1 MVLLV
6 LALALNTG
14 NIDWFHDSFSRGTS
28 YLITLP
34 VSLAMV
40 GLNIHASVC
49 QVRAW
54 TRYPQS
60 SHITPLVLPTIWC
73 GYWNVAFLVSPL
85 GDAGNPAGPVGF
97 LPQLRQLGSLFG
109 EVSLI
114 FLMGWVVSVAVGVAT
129 NNCSRGHLRVWAVVQ
144 LLIFVWGGSRMSWGR
159 GYEQNIYDWPQST
172 ALLHSEH
179 MPRTP
184 SSRRPLP
191 LRKSEPASTV
201 QISCIV
207 LGTDLGRMERQA
219 YMMQKTKE
227 RLAAGDDIVLWSE
240 NAVGEFDVEAA
251 AAELNQTSSERPSW
265 AARQVVAPTFNL
277 VEDRNFYN
285 TVALLQAGSIKQVYN
300 KVRPVPILESG
311 ITAGSVNPHYT
322 EVNVGSSGT
331 INPTPTILRIAM
343 AICFDFNFPDRI
355 RSAAGSNLVIGPSW
369 YWSSI
374 GYITWA
380 YNVMRAVENGF
391 TIFKCSMDGVSGAAD
406 PYGNILAFKPTVI
419 NDVFVAQV
427 PVLPPVW
434 TLYAHGGF
442 LFGWLCVAGTV
453 ICTFLTRFPC
463 AARQL
468 LACSR
473 QQLCRKHAA
482 PMISQVD
489 GELP

>member
-6 LALALNTG
+6 LALALATG
-14 NIDWFHDSFSRGTS
+14 NIDWFHSDGFSRGTS
-28 YLITLP
+28 YLIVLP
-34 VSLAMV
+34 ISLAMV
-40 GLNIHASVC
+40 ALNIHASIC

-73 GYWNVAFLVSPL
+73 GYWNIIFLVSPL
-85 GDAGNPAGPVGF
+85 GDAGNPAGPLAF

-114 FLMGWVVSVAVGVAT
+114 FLMGWVASVAVGVAT
-129 NNCSRGHLRVWAVVQ
+129 NNCSRGHLRAWAVVQ
-144 LLIFVWGGSRMSWGR
+144 LLILVWGGARMSWGR

-179 MPRTP
+179 TP
-184 SSRRPLP
+184 
-191 LRKSEPASTV
+191 RKSDPASTV

-207 LGTDLGRMERQA
+207 LGNDLGRMERQA

-240 NAVGEFDVEAA
+240 NAVGYFDVEAA
-251 AAELNQTSSERPSW
+251 AAELNQTSSKRPSW
-265 AARQVVAPTFNL
+265 AARQVVAPTFNS
-277 VEDRNFYN
+277 VEGDNVYN

-300 KVRPVPILESG
+300 KVRPVPILETG
-311 ITAGSVNPHYT
+311 ITPGSVNPHYT
-322 EVNVGSSGT
+322 DVNFGSSGT
-331 INPTPTILRIAM
+331 NNPTPTILRIAM
-343 AICFDFNFPDRI
+343 AICFDFNFPDII

-419 NDVFVAQV
+419 DDVFVAQV
-427 PVLPPVW
+427 PVSPPVW
-434 TLYAHGGF
+434 TLYPHGGF
-442 LFGWLCVAGTV
+442 LFGWLCVVGTV
-453 ICTFLTRFPC
+453 ICTFLTRFPR

-468 LACSR
+468 LTCSR
-473 QQLCRKHAA
+473 QQLLVKERRLTEIQLHAETGGDGGK
-482 PMISQVD
+482 PEQVH
-489 GELP
+489 